1 MPFPIEEK
9 LVVGVSATALFDFEL
24 EHKIFLEQGIE
35 EYLRYQKD
43 RKMTTPEQG
52 GGYPFI
58 RRLLSLNDLF
68 PSQAPIEVVIMSRNH
83 PESGLRIMEAV
94 KAYGLPITRAMF
106 LAGSLPYPYMKSINA
121 VLYLSTN
128 ADEVRKAVDSGFPAG
143 YILPSKI
150 HDDSSDKQL
159 RIAFDFDG
167 VIADDEAEKVYAEKN
182 DLPVYQAI
190 EQAKRNSPL
199 GKGPLFPLLEQISK
213 IQSLDKTLAKSP
225 EQRRVRIAIV
235 TARNAPAHERL
246 INTLS
251 YYEISTDELFLLGGI
266 EKKKVLDVLKP
277 HIYFDDQMSH
287 LKTASLTTPSVH
299 IPFGI
304 ANALGGSR
312 QF

>member
-1 MPFPIEEK
+1 MAFPIEKK
-9 LVVGVSATALFDFEL
+9 LVIGVSATALFDFEY
-24 EHKIFLEQGIE
+24 EHKIYVE
-35 EYLRYQKD
+35 EGVDEYIRYQKEH
-43 RKMTTPEQG
+43 KMITPKQG

-58 RRLLSLNDLF
+58 RRLLSLNESF
-68 PSQAPIEVVIMSRNH
+68 PDQSPVEVIIMSRNH
-83 PESGLRIMEAV
+83 PESGLRIMQAV
-94 KAYGLPITRAMF
+94 KDYDLPITRAMF

-150 HDDSSDKQL
+150 HDDPLDKQL

-167 VIADDEAEKVYAEKN
+167 VIADDEAEKIYAESH
-182 DLPVYQAI
+182 DLPLYQAI
-190 EQAKRNSPL
+190 EEEKRDYPL

-213 IQSLDKTLAKSP
+213 IQMLDKASAKSP
-225 EQRRVRIAIV
+225 DHRRIRIAIV

-251 YYEISTDELFLLGGI
+251 HYKISTDELFLLGGI
-266 EKKKVLDVLKP
+266 EKKKILDVLKP

-287 LKTASLTTPSVH
+287 LQIASLTTPSVH

-304 ANALGGSR
+304 ANET
-312 QF
+312 